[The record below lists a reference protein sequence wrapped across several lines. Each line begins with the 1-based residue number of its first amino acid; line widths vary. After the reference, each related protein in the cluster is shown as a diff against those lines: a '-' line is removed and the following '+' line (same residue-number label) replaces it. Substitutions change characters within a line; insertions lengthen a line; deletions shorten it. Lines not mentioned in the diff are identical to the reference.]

1 MSPISLLLWL
11 KLEWGR
17 NWLSHNLFVCN
28 LKTTSTSFNFWLW
41 LYIFSF
47 FYRRFP
53 ITLSMCEV
61 RTQSRSLFLL
71 VCSPAWLFA
80 CVWASHINKI
90 DWSPYLDTSL
100 SSYWIS
106 NFFIAPKSFFINFKV
121 FWSINIQGWY
131 LVHTVLTY
139 IYIISIFSKF
149 SGISGSSFFER
160 SKGIRRL
167 EKLPSIFLLFF
178 IIQTAIPNMFLICWI
193 LFLDCNT
200 NNYPCLAWR
209 NAVLQQE
216 NSVIKII
223 IRNK

>member
-1 MSPISLLLWL
+1 MIFFLNRNYQC
-11 KLEWGR
+11 R

-80 CVWASHINKI
+80 CVWASHINKS

-106 NFFIAPKSFFINFKV
+106 NFFNFFIASKSFFINFKV
-121 FWSINIQGWY
+121 FWSINIRVDITPT
-131 LVHTVLTY
+131 L
-139 IYIISIFSKF
+139 
-149 SGISGSSFFER
+149 
-160 SKGIRRL
+160 
-167 EKLPSIFLLFF
+167 FLL
-178 IIQTAIPNMFLICWI
+178 T
-193 LFLDCNT
+193 
-200 NNYPCLAWR
+200 
-209 NAVLQQE
+209 
-216 NSVIKII
+216 
-223 IRNK
+223 